1 MPWLLALANLKLLE
15 AAERHPFGTA
25 NCGVCFFLGGKWVLM
40 FRMLMQICFQVF
52 VEPCLIYMEI

>member
-25 NCGVCFFLGGKWVLM
+25 NCGVCFFWGEMGVYVPYVDANM
-40 FRMLMQICFQVF
+40 FPSLC
-52 VEPCLIYMEI
+52 